1 MQVHILEV
9 VQSSLQNSIITYD
22 LIQHRGLLMWLDS
35 LLLSDSLSDDAS
47 LLLSLVETM
56 WNTLYSHM
64 QRKRSSLE
72 KDDEEAMAKL
82 EVEILEAEGEKKDA
96 TDPNKKPVAKINCR
110 KPIWNLLPQQQQI
123 IAPWIMAELIQLLT
137 NLWRVLYHAEP
148 NYVDFDKYTSVLCAA
163 ASHIHESKTLLA
175 AAQKKGSKTVRF
187 VAPPKMLTL
196 KLMRQL
202 VEVSS
207 RFVSDLPDLRDHLAA
222 VETSKTKTSADP
234 TEISRT
240 WELRHSHMRKLM
252 DQEEKNI
259 ATRCNLHMLLSLA
272 ECGV

>member
-1 MQVHILEV
+1 M
-9 VQSSLQNSIITYD
+9 QSSLQNSIITYD

-35 LLLSDSLSDDAS
+35 LLLADSLSDDAS
-47 LLLSLVETM
+47 LLLSVVETM

-64 QRKRSSLE
+64 QRKRSSQE

-82 EVEILEAEGEKKDA
+82 EVEMMEAEGGEKETTSSD
-96 TDPNKKPVAKINCR
+96 KKPVAKINCR

-123 IAPWIMAELIQLLT
+123 IAPWIMVELIQLLT
-137 NLWRVLYHAEP
+137 NLWSVLYHAEP

-196 KLMRQL
+196 KLLRQL
-202 VEVSS
+202 VQVSS
-207 RFVSDLPDLRDHLAA
+207 RFVSDLPDLRDHLSA

-234 TEISRT
+234 VDICRT
-240 WELRHSHMRKLM
+240 WERRHSHMRKLM
-252 DQEEKNI
+252 DQEENNI
-259 ATRCNLHMLLSLA
+259 KTRCNLHMLLSLA